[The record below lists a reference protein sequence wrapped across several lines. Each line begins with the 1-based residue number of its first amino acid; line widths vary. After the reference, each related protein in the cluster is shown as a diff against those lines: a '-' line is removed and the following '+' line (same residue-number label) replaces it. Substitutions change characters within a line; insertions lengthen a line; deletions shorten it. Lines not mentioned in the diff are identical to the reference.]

1 MRARDVMTRDVITVR
16 PGTTVKR
23 AATLLAAHGFTALP
37 VVEADQFV
45 GIVSEADLVRDRF
58 PVDPRYREIE
68 PDELDRPRPAV
79 PQLVGEV
86 MSTPA
91 TGMGPG
97 TDITVLARVMLSEH
111 HRFVP
116 IVDGGV
122 LAGVVTRGD
131 LVKVLARPDEEIARE
146 VAHRL
151 ESYGGP
157 GRWTVAVHDGEAI
170 VRDEF
175 DDATD
180 RHIALVLAEAVPGV
194 VRATVH
200 SAPTGSA

>member
-1 MRARDVMTRDVITVR
+1 MRARDVMTRDVVGVH
-16 PGTTVKR
+16 PATTVKQ
-23 AATLLAAHGFTALP
+23 AAKLLADNGFTAMP
-37 VVEADQFV
+37 VIEGDKFV

-58 PVDPRYREIE
+58 PADPRYRYEAQDA
-68 PDELDRPRPAV
+68 PNLPVAR
-79 PQLVGEV
+79 LVGEV

-91 TGMGPG
+91 IGVGPG
-97 TDITVLARVMLSEH
+97 TDVTVLARTMLADQ
-111 HRFVP
+111 HRFMP
-116 IVDGGV
+116 IVDGGA
-122 LAGVVTRGD
+122 LIGVVTRRD
-131 LVKVLARPDEEIARE
+131 LIKVLARPDEELARE
-146 VAHRL
+146 VTSKL

-157 GRWTVAVHDGEAI
+157 GRWTVTVKDGEAV

-200 SAPTGSA
+200 SAPVGSA